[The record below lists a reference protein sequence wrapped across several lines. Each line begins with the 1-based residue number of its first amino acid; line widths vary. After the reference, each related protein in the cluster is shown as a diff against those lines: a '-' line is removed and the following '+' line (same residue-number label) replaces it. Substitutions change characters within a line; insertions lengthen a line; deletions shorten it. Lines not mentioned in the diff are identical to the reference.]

1 MRYPF
6 LNKTMSILAAFVLAA
21 SCAAAAG
28 CSNGEHVAAT
38 VQGEK
43 AYEEDVTA
51 YIDKF
56 RQGIQCNEDDNWAA
70 YLAGRDMTAEQF
82 REMTIQ
88 ELASP
93 VIVSNKAK
101 ELGITVDDS
110 EVEEKVDDVR
120 SALLQDSD
128 DDAWAETL
136 EYYGTT
142 EDDMKDTYRKAILRS
157 KVLKEV
163 IGEVTPT
170 DLDIRNYIEEKLL
183 GTKTK
188 KIKAIYSND
197 YTKLQK
203 VLRKIQAAS
212 SISAGFKEQ
221 AKKAD
226 GISVGA
232 HNLGWDLDAEL
243 TDNMRS
249 TIADITK
256 GHIND
261 TLMSEDGMYYI
272 FYVEGVYAFPK
283 KISKLGKLDESLR
296 SSVSGLAATELQTS
310 AGNVWLKQQIADNT
324 QINPMPDGLSYDVEV
339 MNAGVDDASASD
351 GKGSESS
358 AEISGDDAAD
368 GNSN

>member
-1 MRYPF
+1 MAAF
-6 LNKTMSILAAFVLAA
+6 ALAAL
-21 SCAAAAG
+21 CAAAIG
-28 CSNGEHVAAT
+28 CSNGEQVAAT

-43 AYEEDVTA
+43 IYEEDVTA

-93 VIVSNKAK
+93 VIVSNKAR
-101 ELGITVDDS
+101 ELGIAVDDS

-128 DDAWAETL
+128 DDAWTETL

-142 EDDMKDTYRKAILRS
+142 EDEMKDTYRKAILRS

-212 SISAGFKEQ
+212 SVNAGFKEQ
-221 AKKAD
+221 MEKAD
-226 GISVGA
+226 GASVGS
-232 HNLGWDLDAEL
+232 HDLGWDLDAEL
-243 TDNMRS
+243 TDNMRN
-249 TIADITK
+249 TIADISK
-256 GHIND
+256 GCIND

-272 FYVEGVYAFPK
+272 FYVEDGYTFPK

-310 AGNVWLKQQIADNT
+310 AGNVWFKQQIADNT
-324 QINPMPDGLSYDVEV
+324 QINPMPEGLSYDVEV
-339 MNAGVDDASASD
+339 SGTSGSDDSTSD
-351 GKGSESS
+351 GKGSASS
-358 AEISGDDAAD
+358 AEANGEGAAD

>member
-1 MRYPF
+1 
-6 LNKTMSILAAFVLAA
+6 
-21 SCAAAAG
+21 
-28 CSNGEHVAAT
+28 
-38 VQGEK
+38 
-43 AYEEDVTA
+43 
-51 YIDKF
+51 
-56 RQGIQCNEDDNWAA
+56 
-70 YLAGRDMTAEQF
+70 
-82 REMTIQ
+82 
-88 ELASP
+88 
-93 VIVSNKAK
+93 
-101 ELGITVDDS
+101 
-110 EVEEKVDDVR
+110 
-120 SALLQDSD
+120 
-128 DDAWAETL
+128 
-136 EYYGTT
+136 
-142 EDDMKDTYRKAILRS
+142 MKDTYRKAILRS